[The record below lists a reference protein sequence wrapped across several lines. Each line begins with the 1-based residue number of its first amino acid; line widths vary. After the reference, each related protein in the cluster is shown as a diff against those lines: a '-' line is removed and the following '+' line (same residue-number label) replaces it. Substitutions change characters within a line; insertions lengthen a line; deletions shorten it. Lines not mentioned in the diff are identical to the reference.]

1 MEDCWKS
8 GIGVT
13 YFSFPLVFVCARK
26 FQFCNLKIIIMKEKS
41 LTYLAYVIMIL
52 VLSFSNACQDQIYVP
67 DVDGVT
73 TLKKGG
79 GRPADVDKGDLYGDL
94 VEVERNHSGVPVLY
108 ALRYRADYQDAIV
121 EGYIDV
127 TNPKLNGVFD
137 LTILVRDEDGFVVME
152 TPAGGGDPVPKTEPV
167 TINPGED
174 KLLTLDD
181 DGFSPIVLYDAE
193 GELLPAVVEHVIP
206 VEQGRLNLI
215 RTTEDVIDR
224 RMQEVIK
231 NFGDGT
237 VADVIRDYCGR
248 LFMLRTEAAQAD
260 GIQDKPIDSPL
271 ENMAVYYQL
280 MVYGFSQSAKDNG
293 LLFIVEEEPEIGGF
307 NFQSHLD
314 DRWGDGPLSYD
325 GLDTA
330 EQRHFVASLAAASMA
345 AASDKTDRLIID
357 EIVLVNRFL
366 NIPKAIGYDIDTP
379 AEQVISFFPYVEQE
393 VRMMDKTDKHE
404 YKKYRYYVDYSFF
417 NYDRTKFENTLID
430 YCTVVGDYDED
441 GNLIGTHKEVLVA
454 DLRLHDILMG
464 NAPLTA
470 DASEVYVYSQKS
482 SQPTS
487 GALGFANQAD
497 DYVQALEVV
506 HNNEEFLVW
515 KLPTPTWDYPGYTP
529 FRDDAP
535 FYYTPPEDSHSKKPD
550 GKGDDSTTDKGGKG
564 R

>member
-1 MEDCWKS
+1 
-8 GIGVT
+8 
-13 YFSFPLVFVCARK
+13 
-26 FQFCNLKIIIMKEKS
+26 MKKKS
-41 LTYLAYVIMIL
+41 LTYFSYVIMIL
-52 VLSFSNACQDQIYVP
+52 MLSFSNACQDQMYEP
-67 DVDGVT
+67 SVDDT
-73 TLKKGG
+73 LTLKKGG

-94 VEVERNHSGVPVLY
+94 VEVERNNSGVPILY
-108 ALRYRADYQDAIV
+108 GLRYRVDYQDQLV

-127 TNPKLNGVFD
+127 TNPKLNGTFD

-174 KLLTLDD
+174 KLLKLED

-193 GELLPAVVEHVIP
+193 GELLPVVVEHVIP

-215 RTTEDVIDR
+215 RTTDDVIDR
-224 RMQEVIK
+224 RMKEVIK

-248 LFMLRTEAAQAD
+248 LFMVRTEAALAD
-260 GIQDKPIDSPL
+260 GLEDKPIDSPL

-280 MVYGFSQSAKDNG
+280 MVYGFSQLATDNG
-293 LLFIVEEEPEIGGF
+293 LSFLVREEPEIGGF
-307 NFQSHLD
+307 NFQSRLD
-314 DRWGDGPLSYD
+314 KRWAEGPFAYADLSS
-325 GLDTA
+325 A
-330 EQRHFVASLAAASMA
+330 EEHDFAASIAASCIA

-366 NIPKAIGYDIDTP
+366 NIPRAIGNDIDKP
-379 AEQVISFFPYVEQE
+379 ADSVISFFPYIEQE

-404 YKKYRYYVDYSFF
+404 YKKYRYYIDFSFF
-417 NYDRTKFENTLID
+417 HYDRIKFENTLID
-430 YCTVVGDYDED
+430 YCTVVGDYDD
-441 GNLIGTHKEVLVA
+441 AGNLVGTHKEVLVA

-464 NAPLTA
+464 NAPLTT
-470 DASEVYVYSQKS
+470 DANEIYVYTQKS
-482 SQPTS
+482 GQPTT

-515 KLPTPTWDYPGYTP
+515 KLPTPTWIYTGYSP
-529 FRDDAP
+529 FRDFAP
-535 FYYTPPEDSHSKKPD
+535 FYYLPPEDSHSKKPE
-550 GKGDDSTTDKGGKG
+550 GKGDDSTLDRRGNG
-564 R
+564 RYFR